1 MVEHLDTVC
10 YRFKSVKDSWTLPV
24 YTEQG
29 GYAVWKEIVKTAPAP
44 EDIIEKV
51 KASGLRGRGGA
62 GFPTGLKW
70 SFVDRTAAGPKYLV
84 CNSDEGEPGTF
95 KDREILLTNPHQLI
109 EGMLIAAYAMGMNV
123 CYHFLRGEFALPF
136 QRCEAALAEAR
147 AAGLVGEGI
156 LGSKLN
162 IEMHN
167 ILGAGSYIVGEETA
181 MLEALEGKRAYPR
194 YKPPFPAT
202 QGLYGQPTTVNNT
215 ETLASVPMILEK
227 GPEWF
232 AQLGT
237 AKSGGTKMFSVSG
250 HVCQPGVFEV
260 PLGTSF
266 QTLLELSGGLAS
278 GRSCLAVIPGGT
290 SMRVVPGDQMLSAE
304 MSYEGMEAVGSAI
317 GSGGV
322 IVMDDRTDLA
332 EALAVMMQFYQHES
346 CGQCTPCRE
355 GSGWVSTLTDRLA
368 QGLGRSGDVDRLY
381 TVAQQ
386 IEGRTIC
393 AFGEAISW
401 PVSSFIK
408 HFRPQLEA
416 GIAPANQAVEDGQ

>member
-1 MVEHLDTVC
+1 
-10 YRFKSVKDSWTLPV
+10 
-24 YTEQG
+24 
-29 GYAVWKEIVKTAPAP
+29 
-44 EDIIEKV
+44 
-51 KASGLRGRGGA
+51 
-62 GFPTGLKW
+62 
-70 SFVDRTAAGPKYLV
+70 
-84 CNSDEGEPGTF
+84 
-95 KDREILLTNPHQLI
+95 
-109 EGMLIAAYAMGMNV
+109 
-123 CYHFLRGEFALPF
+123 
-136 QRCEAALAEAR
+136 
-147 AAGLVGEGI
+147 
-156 LGSKLN
+156 
-162 IEMHN
+162 
-167 ILGAGSYIVGEETA
+167 
-181 MLEALEGKRAYPR
+181 
-194 YKPPFPAT
+194 
-202 QGLYGQPTTVNNT
+202 
-215 ETLASVPMILEK
+215 
-227 GPEWF
+227 
-232 AQLGT
+232 
-237 AKSGGTKMFSVSG
+237 
-250 HVCQPGVFEV
+250 
-260 PLGTSF
+260 
-266 QTLLELSGGLAS
+266 LSGGLAS

-355 GSGWVSTLTDRLA
+355 GSGWVSTLADRLA

-408 HFRPQLEA
+408 HFRSQLEA